1 MYELERQCRC
11 VQGICISSGVDPAVG
26 RRSVQGAHASP
37 PASKGEKDRP
47 ALIPLQKYDCRLQVA
62 LPLAQSPHHIRRH
75 RHHGQRRHRHRHP
88 HPRRCCCRLHYHRCS
103 PRDHCHQDDEW
114 EYLGC
119 QRQASGLRLLPGTL
133 LTSWL
138 RLHVVVI
145 PRCKAKQRGPGLRQ
159 PGLARPVLVE
169 ETAMGAW

>member
-1 MYELERQCRC
+1 MLRC
-11 VQGICISSGVDPAVG
+11 VQGICIISGVDPAVG

-47 ALIPLQKYDCRLQVA
+47 PLVPLQKYDCRLQIA
-62 LPLAQSPHHIRRH
+62 LPLAQLRRPYHNRRH
-75 RHHGQRRHRHRHP
+75 RHHGRRRHRHRHP
-88 HPRRCCCRLHYHRCS
+88 HPRRCCRRLHYHRC
-103 PRDHCHQDDEW
+103 PRRDHCHQDDEW
-114 EYLGC
+114 EYPGC

-145 PRCKAKQRGPGLRQ
+145 PRCEAKVWQQRGPGLRQ